1 MIQNERLVEAVSALQ
16 EEIDS
21 GDPDRAS
28 GAAIILGIL
37 RLKLGDNAGAREA
50 FQTAMDSGHPDHSP
64 RGAVMVG
71 IRLMEQDD
79 FNGAHEAYEDAIDSC
94 HPDHAPSAW
103 VMMGMLFE
111 RQGKPADA
119 RGAYQAAIN
128 SGHASYAPL
137 AAVGMGLLLE
147 AQGDSV
153 GARAAYQTA
162 ADSGHPD
169 HAAFAVLLIGEH
181 FTDDDLPTR
190 FHHRDAAAHYGN
202 PDVLLSIA
210 ELYLAEGAVPKARQ
224 LLQQAAAAGS
234 TVAAHSTQM
243 FAPDAILSA
252 SKRSSLAVLKSAQQ
266 GDTDSMNLLG
276 LHAATHGDLVEARS
290 WWTKSARQ
298 RDVIAP
304 LLLSR
309 HLH

>member
-1 MIQNERLVEAVSALQ
+1 
-16 EEIDS
+16 
-21 GDPDRAS
+21 
-28 GAAIILGIL
+28 
-37 RLKLGDNAGAREA
+37 
-50 FQTAMDSGHPDHSP
+50 
-64 RGAVMVG
+64 MVG
-71 IRLMEQDD
+71 IRLMEQDH
-79 FNGAHEAYEDAIDSC
+79 FNGAHEAYEHAIDSC

-119 RGAYQAAIN
+119 RGAY
-128 SGHASYAPL
+128 
-137 AAVGMGLLLE
+137 
-147 AQGDSV
+147 
-153 GARAAYQTA
+153 
-162 ADSGHPD
+162 
-169 HAAFAVLLIGEH
+169 
-181 FTDDDLPTR
+181 
-190 FHHRDAAAHYGN
+190 
-202 PDVLLSIA
+202 LSIA

-252 SKRSSLAVLKSAQQ
+252 SKRSSLAVLKSAQR

-276 LHAATHGDLVEARS
+276 LHAAMHGDLVEARS

-304 LLLSR
+304 LLHSR